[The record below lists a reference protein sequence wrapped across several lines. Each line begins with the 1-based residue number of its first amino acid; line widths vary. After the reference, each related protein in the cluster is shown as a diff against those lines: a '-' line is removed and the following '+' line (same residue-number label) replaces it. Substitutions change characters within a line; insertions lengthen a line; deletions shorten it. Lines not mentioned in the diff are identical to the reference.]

1 MKLEVVKIKGIVI
14 NEKPYGE
21 TSKILS
27 IITKKFGVISV
38 LSKGC
43 KRLKNKLR
51 NCSSIFCYAN
61 FDIVYKENKLS
72 ILVDGEILN
81 NFNNIKKDIEKLSY
95 LNFITDLTNGV
106 VKQND
111 DKRIFDIFL
120 SAILKINDGFDSL
133 VITNILEVKY
143 LSFLGVSPKLDGCVI
158 CGNKNVVSLS
168 SYKGGFVCI
177 NHLDNDYIVS
187 SKTIKLI
194 RMLLY
199 VDISK
204 ITKLDVS
211 NEVKNEINNFLN
223 DYYDRYTGLYLKS
236 KNFLKKIN
244 NLQNS

>member
-1 MKLEVVKIKGIVI
+1 MEVVKIKGIVI

-21 TSKILS
+21 TSKILF
-27 IITKKFGVISV
+27 IITKEFGVISV

-236 KNFLKKIN
+236 KKFLKKIN